1 VFIAVG
7 GSAVAVH
14 WSVAVTLV
22 TFAGLGPF
30 VANAIGFW
38 VGFVAS
44 FLGHRRLTFRSEAPV
59 ASSLGRYVLLACLGL
74 LLNEAGLW
82 LMLATTP
89 LPYPVALVLVIGA
102 VAVVT
107 YFSSKRWVFR

>member
-1 VFIAVG
+1 MA
-7 GSAVAVH
+7 
-14 WSVAVTLV
+14 LV
-22 TFAGLGPF
+22 TWAGLGPF

-102 VAVVT
+102 VAMVT